1 MKAII
6 IPSIRGLGHV
16 TRCRAL
22 ANELTERGWNV
33 SISGGYPPPSFSGLD
48 VAIIDGP
55 EFGPELYDQKIPCIC
70 IRDTMPN
77 QVPGGSP
84 EDFPGSCVLVVVPTA
99 QIHGAGVVKYDQ
111 LFVDVSNQIHNRGR
125 VIYGPGLSMLRREF
139 HWRHCAPPLHR
150 TGVWDCRKI
159 DSFTPSAVAEAMSR
173 AAVVITYGGMRAM
186 EAACCGAPMVVYAR
200 NEGEALNATGL
211 QRRGAAVALE
221 HEPNAYEVAKEL
233 MAKPKVRQEMSERAL
248 KVVDGR
254 GCYRVAEAIEEVLR

>member
-6 IPSIRGLGHV
+6 VPSIRGLGHV

-22 ANELTERGWNV
+22 ANELTERGWEA
-33 SISGGYPPPSFSGLD
+33 SISGGYAPPGTDAD
-48 VAIIDGP
+48 VVVIDGK
-55 EFGPELYDQKIPCIC
+55 EFGAEMYDWKVPSVC
-70 IRDTMPN
+70 IRDTMPDR
-77 QVPGGSP
+77 VPGGRA

-99 QIHGAGVVKYDQ
+99 HSEGACAIKYDQ
-111 LFVDVSNQIHNRGR
+111 LFVDVSNQVHNRGR
-125 VIYGPGLSMLRREF
+125 VVYGPGLSMLRREF
-139 HWRHCAPPLHR
+139 RWRHCAPPVPR

-159 DSFTPSAVAEAMSR
+159 DSFSPGAVAEAMSR

-211 QRRGAAVALE
+211 QSSGAAVALE
-221 HEPNAYEVAKEL
+221 YEPNAYDVAKEL
-233 MAKPKVRQEMSERAL
+233 MAKPKVREEMSERAL
-248 KVVDGR
+248 KVVDGL